1 LQPRLANPVGNPQ
14 FPPAMRF
21 FPALL
26 LPVIL
31 AIGAG
36 RAARAATAAATP
48 TSDTT
53 LAARV
58 VILANSADPESVALA
73 RYYAEKRGIP
83 RENIVSLRLP
93 TAEIIS
99 RAEFDEQ
106 LYQPLQDELVRRKWL
121 DGLAVNTPNPAPRRH
136 YSFLGHRISYLV
148 VCRGVPLYVGGQDLP
163 DDNTPITGRN
173 AQLRN
178 NSAAVD
184 AELALLARNGWPLM
198 AFVAN
203 PLFNRDN
210 PSALL
215 AQQVVKVARLDG
227 PTSADARGLVDR
239 ALAAEATGLLGRGYI
254 DLGGPHADGDVW
266 LEDAARQLA
275 ALGFDT
281 DTDRAKEPLGPAA
294 RFDAPA
300 LYFGWYSQ
308 TVTGP
313 FAADDFRFPPG
324 AVALHIF
331 SYSASTLRDPRRSW
345 AATLVA
351 RGVTATFGNTSEP
364 FLQFTHQPQLV
375 LRALARGDPLGDA
388 AAYALPYFSWMGVLI
403 GDPLYRPFKVSFDEQ
418 WEKRASLPAA
428 LRPYLV
434 ARKMLLLDAAKRHGE
449 AVTLGLEEQ
458 DNAFSLPVALTL
470 AGLMRAARN
479 DAAAVRALVP
489 ALAPTRQTAPADA
502 PLLAAIAAQLTAL
515 GEKSSALLA
524 WQRVLAAGRPDR
536 QHATAWLPAA
546 AAAAR
551 AAGDLEQAARW
562 EAEAKELAAAAEPKK

>member
-1 LQPRLANPVGNPQ
+1 
-14 FPPAMRF
+14 MRF
-21 FPALL
+21 LSALL
-26 LPVIL
+26 LSSIL
-31 AIGAG
+31 AFGVGAVAH
-36 RAARAATAAATP
+36 AASPVSTVARDA
-48 TSDTT
+48 D

-58 VILANSADPESVALA
+58 VILANSADPDSVALA
-73 RYYAEKRGIP
+73 GYYAEKRGIP
-83 RENIVSLRLP
+83 RENIIALQLP
-93 TAEIIS
+93 TAEIVS
-99 RAEFDEQ
+99 RVEFDTQ

-121 DGLAVNTPNPAPRRH
+121 DGLAVATPNPAPRRH
-136 YSFLGHRISYLV
+136 YSIIGHRISYLV

-163 DDNTPITGRN
+163 DDNPSITGRN
-173 AQLRN
+173 SQLRN

-215 AQQVVKVARLDG
+215 AQQIVKVARLDG
-227 PTSADARGLVDR
+227 PTPADARGLVDR
-239 ALAAEATGLLGRGYI
+239 ALAAETTGLLGRGYI
-254 DLGGPHADGDVW
+254 DLGGPHADGDQW
-266 LEDAARQLA
+266 IEDAARQLA

-281 DTDRAKEPLGPAA
+281 DTDRAKETIGPAA

-313 FAADDFRFPPG
+313 FTSESFRFPPG

-375 LRALARGDPLGDA
+375 LRALARGDTLGDA
-388 AAYALPYFSWMGVLI
+388 AAYAIPYFSWMGVLI

-428 LRPYLV
+428 LRPYVV
-434 ARKMLLLDAAKRHGE
+434 ARKMLLLDAAKQHAE
-449 AVTLGLEEQ
+449 AVTLGLDEQ

-470 AGLMRAARN
+470 AGLMRAAHN
-479 DAAAVRALVP
+479 DAGAVRALVP
-489 ALAPTRQTAPADA
+489 ALAPSRAFVPADA
-502 PLLAAIAAQLTAL
+502 PLLAAIAVQLTAL
-515 GEKSSALLA
+515 GDKPSALLA
-524 WQRVLAAGRPDR
+524 WQRLLALGPPDR
-536 QHATAWLPAA
+536 EHGTVWLPPA

-551 AAGDLEQAARW
+551 AAGDTAQAARW
-562 EAEAKELAAAAEPKK
+562 EAEAKELVPAAETKK